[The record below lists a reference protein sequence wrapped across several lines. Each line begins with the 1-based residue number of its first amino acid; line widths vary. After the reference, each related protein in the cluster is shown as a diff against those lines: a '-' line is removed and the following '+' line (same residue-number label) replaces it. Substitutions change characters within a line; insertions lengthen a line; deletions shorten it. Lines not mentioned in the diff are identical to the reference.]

1 MSPETVDAVLPT
13 RKYEDYFRARG
24 VDIKR
29 QGRVVKTDLTVW
41 AVFNLLTAFA
51 THTDMFVPEDGTR
64 SAILHTATS
73 FLQAERDIKH
83 YIEYE

>member
-1 MSPETVDAVLPT
+1 MCDLAFDKSLFENFDTHTVLDRLLCSY
-13 RKYEDYFRARG
+13 RW
-24 VDIKR
+24 
-29 QGRVVKTDLTVW
+29 TV
-41 AVFNLLTAFA
+41 FA